1 MKEQRLLE
9 IQNEKN
15 NRLAG
20 IFNNLGI
27 KNVIMTSLGNSI
39 GAGYSTT
46 RKIKP
51 LLMRNESLDIL
62 LNKHNIKLERHSF
75 ARAQNN
81 ADEHIYDWL
90 ISNIKESEMNNMV
103 RRDYSGG
110 ATSMASPG
118 ITAAEINEYY
128 PLKVDDDK
136 GLNDII
142 TKDEENLA
150 NIVIYNGC
158 TGSFL
163 DNVTRGGKIRNKLVY
178 GVKRDLK
185 SLEAIL
191 KYIHNQNRI
200 SGKNTQ
206 VYLCGAPNWLGIHLT
221 DILNRKLKQIA
232 KEYANVTYV
241 DSVPSKFF
249 YKKIKDDEI
258 TDASLAQSMLSSI
271 PLPDPHYDEGEYLKF
286 NNNIIEA
293 INNNYV
299 LKQAL
304 INIDRNL
311 YRASLFIEKEG
322 KSEFR
327 EEEFQKQIIK
337 TAIENEILLIEKSNI
352 PSSSL
357 STIKK
362 QIINY
367 VINRFPY
374 DFYYLGKKNI
384 KSVINDEFIT
394 K

>member
-1 MKEQRLLE
+1 M
-9 IQNEKN
+9 
-15 NRLAG
+15 
-20 IFNNLGI
+20 
-27 KNVIMTSLGNSI
+27 
-39 GAGYSTT
+39 
-46 RKIKP
+46 
-51 LLMRNESLDIL
+51 
-62 LNKHNIKLERHSF
+62 
-75 ARAQNN
+75 
-81 ADEHIYDWL
+81 
-90 ISNIKESEMNNMV
+90 
-103 RRDYSGG
+103 
-110 ATSMASPG
+110 
-118 ITAAEINEYY
+118 
-128 PLKVDDDK
+128 
-136 GLNDII
+136 
-142 TKDEENLA
+142 
-150 NIVIYNGC
+150 
-158 TGSFL
+158 
-163 DNVTRGGKIRNKLVY
+163 
-178 GVKRDLK
+178 KRDLK

-249 YKKIKDDEI
+249 YKKIRDDEI